1 MYVPHIS
8 FLVVGHVSP
17 ALVVTFYLCLVI
29 IIYLTISLFLK
40 PFHYF
45 SRIFRNLLELF
56 TNLYLMPDSA
66 PLMVLT
72 QTKKFH

>member
-17 ALVVTFYLCLVI
+17 ALVVTFYLCVI
-29 IIYLTISLFLK
+29 TFIYLTISIFLR

-45 SRIFRNLLELF
+45 SRILRNSLELF
-56 TNLYLMPDSA
+56 TILGA
-66 PLMVLT
+66 VH
-72 QTKKFH
+72 K